1 MSKFRKY
8 NELSTFDSVCDSS
21 HENRRCVVVAIARNH
36 QGGNLSAFEP
46 PHLTD

>member
-21 HENRRCVVVAIARNH
+21 HENRRLVAIVGNH
-36 QGGNLSAFEP
+36 QGGKLNSFEP
-46 PHLTD
+46 PHPAD